1 MELTP
6 ENLRLLERQKKAV
19 CYYKTA
25 TRQYWFIRG
34 KDHYY
39 HATYDFKGVVART
52 VPAHN
57 VVHILIKYPRAW
69 QVARDY
75 WNMYEG
81 AIRNCR
87 CQEKDI
93 WEFGELEWRN
103 INV

>member
-6 ENLRLLERQKKAV
+6 ENLKLLERQKKAV
-19 CYYKTA
+19 CYYKTS
-25 TRQYWFIRG
+25 TKHYWIIKG

-39 HATYDFKGVVART
+39 HAIHDYQGVHARL

-57 VVHILIKYPRAW
+57 VVHILIKYPHAW
-69 QVARDY
+69 QVAQRY
-75 WNMYEG
+75 WGMYES
-81 AIRNCR
+81 AIRHCR

-93 WEFGELEWRN
+93 WDFGEIEWVK